1 MDLTKFQKQI
11 EGSSDKTRPLPP
23 VEKWNPDFCGDI
35 NMTVALDGRWFYEG
49 TPVGRASLVKLFSSV
64 LKREDD
70 KYFLVTPVEKV
81 GITVED
87 TPFVITQW
95 KEIEADTN
103 GDKNTA
109 LVLITQTGDEVVLN
123 SVDQMELRVPPKSIR
138 DKEATAI
145 PYVCVRRNLWAR
157 LHQNVYYQLLEKS
170 KEISGS
176 DETHFVVHSANTNFI
191 IGKVS

>member
-95 KEIEADTN
+95 KEIEADAN

-176 DETHFVVHSANTNFI
+176 DETHFVVHSANTDFI